1 MKISEWPENERP
13 RERLLARGPQ
23 TLSDSELLAVL
34 IGCGKRGLTA
44 VDVARQLIKDFG
56 SMSDFLRADKRR
68 CLEQFGIGP
77 AHYASMQA
85 ALELARRHYG
95 HAVRSDSSVENPA
108 EMRSFV
114 LTQLRDKPY
123 EVFCVLHLDVH
134 YRLMAFQE
142 LFRGSTD
149 SAGIYPREVVREVMT
164 RNAFA
169 VILAHNHP
177 SGTAEP
183 SQADRLVTR
192 RIRDALALIEVKVL
206 DHLVVGDTRVVSF
219 ADRGLI

>member
-1 MKISEWPENERP
+1 MKISEWPESERP
-13 RERLLARGPQ
+13 RERLLTRGPQ

-34 IGCGKRGLTA
+34 IGCGKRGITA

-56 SMSDFLRADKRR
+56 SMSDFLRADKRL
-68 CLEQFGIGP
+68 CLKQFGIGP

-134 YRLMAFQE
+134 HRLIVFQE

-149 SAGIYPREVVREVMT
+149 SAGIYPREVVREVMAH
-164 RNAFA
+164 NSFA

-206 DHLVVGDTRVVSF
+206 DHLVVGETRVMSF
-219 ADRGLI
+219 ADRGWI